1 MSLILPFD
9 EWPKADKAI
18 WAALLENGGPFDDRG
33 ALAHLRATSVATLQA
48 RYGRW
53 LGWLSRAEPEAL
65 AEHPPLRATLP
76 RLRKWLAALA
86 DTAPM
91 SQLMFVDGLLRIMMA
106 SAPEADWSAQLRIKA
121 NLKRTAG
128 RGDPE
133 RKQGRILSSRV
144 LLDAG
149 LRLAGPVA
157 DAIGNQ
163 LQRAEAQR
171 NGTMVA
177 FLAMMPIRCR
187 AFTGLTLGESLIV
200 RDDVLIVAL
209 PEDLTKT
216 GVPWEAE
223 VQEPVASALRLYL
236 QDARPFL
243 MGRRG
248 QQHARLWVDR
258 KGRPYRDH
266 PLSVRVAE
274 TTLKLTGRRIP
285 PHLFRDAAATTLV
298 RESPDCARLV
308 RSVLAHTGFETSER
322 HYIQAR
328 TIEAGRDY
336 AKLLKTLRGDR

>member
-1 MSLILPFD
+1 VSLILPFD
-9 EWPKADKAI
+9 DWPEADQAI
-18 WAALLENGGPFDDRG
+18 WAALLRKGGPFDERG
-33 ALAHLRATSVATLQA
+33 ALAHLRATSVETLQA

-53 LGWLSRAEPEAL
+53 LGWLSRADPEAL
-65 AEHPPLRATLP
+65 AEPPPLRATLP
-76 RLRKWLAALA
+76 RLRAWLAALSH
-86 DTAPM
+86 TAPM
-91 SQLMFVDGLLRIMMA
+91 SQLTFVDGMLRVLKAA
-106 SAPEADWSAQLRIKA
+106 SPDVDWSAQLRIKA
-121 NLKRTAG
+121 HLKLMAG
-128 RGDPE
+128 RGDPA

-144 LLDAG
+144 LLEAG

-157 DAIGNQ
+157 DSIANP
-163 LQRAEAQR
+163 LRRAEAQR

-177 FLAMMPIRCR
+177 FLAMMPIRSR

-200 RDDVLIVAL
+200 RDDALIVAL

-223 VQEPVASALRLYL
+223 VSEPAAGALRLYL
-236 QDARPFL
+236 EDARPFL
-243 MGRRG
+243 MARHG
-248 QQHARLWVDR
+248 QQHAMLWVGR
-258 KGRPYRDH
+258 KGRPYCAH

-298 RESPDCARLV
+298 RESPDAARLV
-308 RSVLAHTGFETSER
+308 RPVLAHSGFETSER

-336 AKLLKTLRGDR
+336 AKLLRKIRGDR